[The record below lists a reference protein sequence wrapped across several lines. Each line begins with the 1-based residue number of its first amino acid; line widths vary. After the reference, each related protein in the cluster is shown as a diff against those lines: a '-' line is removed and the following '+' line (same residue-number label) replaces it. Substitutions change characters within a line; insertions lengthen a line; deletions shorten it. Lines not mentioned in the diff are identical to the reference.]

1 MQDYQS
7 HVSQFQKKEA
17 RTSHEPSFYSY
28 AYPGLSVSMTILC
41 PLLKAPQGCCHS
53 CRFQSS
59 CHLGR
64 GRIADQRDWPF
75 RLCLLASV
83 NDNDRTM
90 KNKTKREA
98 GAERLY
104 GGAKSVKRIKE
115 MKEYSGWG

>member
-1 MQDYQS
+1 MHTQLRYD
-7 HVSQFQKKEA
+7 
-17 RTSHEPSFYSY
+17 
-28 AYPGLSVSMTILC
+28 SMTWV
-41 PLLKAPQGCCHS
+41 AG
-53 CRFQSS
+53 
-59 CHLGR
+59 
-64 GRIADQRDWPF
+64 DWPF